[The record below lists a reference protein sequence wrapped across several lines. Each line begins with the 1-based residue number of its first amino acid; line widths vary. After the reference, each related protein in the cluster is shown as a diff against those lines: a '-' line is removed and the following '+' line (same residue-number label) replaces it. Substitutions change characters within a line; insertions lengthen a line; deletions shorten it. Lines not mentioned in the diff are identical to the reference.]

1 MNPIADKIDE
11 FLKQFDELEKLNA
24 DASKEH
30 SDIDKALSSWYH
42 KVEGLDITHVSISHK
57 LIKEVKGLLIRRRDI
72 KLESMLLRST
82 CDTLR
87 EKVKTL
93 KGSNKNVLAQNE
105 KVRLEIKT
113 RATE

>member
-1 MNPIADKIDE
+1 MNPVANKIDD

-24 DASKEH
+24 NVSQEH
-30 SDIDKALSSWYH
+30 SDIDKAISSWYH
-42 KVEGLDITHVSISHK
+42 KVEGLEITHVSQSHR
-57 LIKEVKGLLIRRRDI
+57 LIKEIKPLLERRRDI
-72 KLESMLLRST
+72 KIESMLLRST

-93 KGSNKNVLAQNE
+93 KDSNKKALVQNE
-105 KVRLEIKT
+105 KVRQEIKT